1 MRVLKG
7 DDGHVAGLECVR
19 MELGEPDESGR
30 RRPLPVAGSE
40 FVLECDTLIP
50 AIGQS
55 VDLSW
60 RNGDGVDVARGGT
73 VEADPDTFMTARQ
86 GVFAGGDA
94 VRGPATLVEAIGD
107 GQRAAFAIERYLT
120 GQSTR
125 AETLDEVQRLRSV
138 PRAAP
143 LGGEG
148 GSGDDAAGDAAA
160 RARGRARQEL
170 RRGGA
175 VHHRRAGAVRGG
187 ALPALRPGALTRSPA
202 PGRRRRPLPQPT
214 QGWPVVCRNL
224 HRSARLDMFRRG
236 VSK

>member
-1 MRVLKG
+1 MAGVPRDVTLVYRRSQTEMPAFEWEVVEGDEEGLSFLYLTAPVRVVKG

-19 MELGEPDESGR
+19 MELGEPDDSGR

-40 FVLECDTLIP
+40 FVLACDTLIP

-60 RNGDGVDVARGGT
+60 RNGDGIAVGRGT
-73 VEADPDTFMTARQ
+73 IEADPGTLMTARQ

-107 GQRAAFAIERYLT
+107 GQRAAFAIERHLT
-120 GQSTR
+120 GQSPR

-148 GSGDDAAGDAAA
+148 GAGDTPRVTPPHVPADERARSFVEVVQCITAEQAQCEAA
-160 RARGRARQEL
+160 RCL
-170 RRGGA
+170 RCDLE
-175 VHHRRAGAVRGG
+175 H
-187 ALPALRPGALTRSPA
+187 
-202 PGRRRRPLPQPT
+202 
-214 QGWPVVCRNL
+214 
-224 HRSARLDMFRRG
+224 
-236 VSK
+236 